1 MVTTKGQ
8 VGIATVQ
15 KPIEHLVRIKNLK
28 PQNYLFRI
36 YGNHK
41 AYLDKFIYDEKGRV
55 KDIITTGERYRP
67 DGTEREVTP
76 MCVGS
81 VTRWLKTE
89 AAKFNIIGHYSSH
102 AMRQTFSY
110 FISVAMGKVEEE
122 LNVIAASMALGH
134 VNFETILQHYLKC
147 SPQKIRE
154 EWLNFKLG
162 KEVVDLF
169 CD

>member
-1 MVTTKGQ
+1 
-8 VGIATVQ
+8 
-15 KPIEHLVRIKNLK
+15 
-28 PQNYLFRI
+28 
-36 YGNHK
+36 
-41 AYLDKFIYDEKGRV
+41 
-55 KDIITTGERYRP
+55 
-67 DGTEREVTP
+67 
-76 MCVGS
+76 
-81 VTRWLKTE
+81 
-89 AAKFNIIGHYSSH
+89 
-102 AMRQTFSY
+102 MRQTFSY

-122 LNVIAASMALGH
+122 RNVIAASMALGH